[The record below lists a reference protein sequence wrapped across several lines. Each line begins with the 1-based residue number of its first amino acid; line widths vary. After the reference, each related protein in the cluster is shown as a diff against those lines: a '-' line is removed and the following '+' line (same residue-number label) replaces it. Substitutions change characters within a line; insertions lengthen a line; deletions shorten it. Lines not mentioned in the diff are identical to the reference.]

1 VERLAFYPGAARSCA
16 TDRVKYFITTA
27 IDYTNGEPHIG
38 HAYEKILA
46 DVIARYHRTFDG
58 PTFFLTGV
66 DQHGQKVQQAAQKSG
81 VEPMEFAQEVTE
93 KFLALWDKLGIQKDG
108 WAATTDP
115 RHKRAVQRV
124 LQSLYDKGELTKAKY
139 SGYYSVRQEQFLTD
153 KERNDA
159 GAFGP
164 EWGEVILL
172 EEENWYFP
180 LVKHKDWLRNFV
192 ETHPDFVIPNLR
204 RNELINAIE
213 RLSGDLCVSRPK
225 ERLSWGIEFP
235 FDPNYVTFVWFD
247 ALLNYV
253 SFAGFL
259 SDGDPSLP
267 DFSELWPCRAH
278 VIGKDILVPAHGVY
292 WPIMLH
298 AMGFSDDQM
307 PRLVVHGWWNI
318 AGAKMSKSLG
328 NAIDPDLLAD
338 KYGADALRYYLMR
351 DNIVGQDSDFS
362 EENLV
367 RRHNS
372 DLANDLGNLVN
383 RTISMSQRYRDGCLE
398 ARKLNDPDLNEIRNQ
413 ANSVIGRYR
422 AAFERFEVHNAM
434 ESVWEL
440 VASANALVEKKAPW
454 KLAKDPTQSEL
465 LDAVLYTLV
474 ETVRL
479 LALLVS
485 PVIPA
490 SSEKILEQLRAGNNR
505 ILQWGILPSG
515 HQLDK
520 PTPIFPRFELLDAE
534 PGE

>member
-1 VERLAFYPGAARSCA
+1 
-16 TDRVKYFITTA
+16 VKYFLTTA

-46 DVIARYHRTFDG
+46 DVIARYHRDFGG
-58 PTFFLTGV
+58 PTFLLIGV

-81 VEPMEFAQEVTE
+81 VLPMEFARGVTD
-93 KFLALWDKLGIQKDG
+93 KFLALWKKLGIQNDG

-115 RHKRAVQRV
+115 RHKKTVQKV
-124 LQSLYDKGELTKAKY
+124 LQSLYEKGELTKAKY
-139 SGYYSVRQEQFLTD
+139 AGYYSVRQEQFLTD
-153 KERNDA
+153 KERNEA
-159 GAFGP
+159 GDFGP

-180 LVKHKDWLRNFV
+180 LVKHKEWLKNFV
-192 ETHPDFVIPNLR
+192 ETHPDFVIPNWR
-204 RNELINAIE
+204 RNELLNAIE

-235 FDPNYVTFVWFD
+235 FDSNYVTFVWFD

-253 SFAGFL
+253 SFAGYL
-259 SDGDPSLP
+259 SDDDPSLP
-267 DFSELWPCRAH
+267 NFNELWPCKAH
-278 VIGKDILVPAHGVY
+278 IIGKDILVPAHGVY

-298 AMGFSDDQM
+298 AMGFSDEQM
-307 PRLVVHGWWNI
+307 PRLVVHGFWNM

-328 NAIDPDLLAD
+328 NTIDPDKLAD
-338 KYGADALRYYLMR
+338 KYGADALRYYFMR

-367 RRHNS
+367 KRNNS

-383 RTISMSQRYRDGCLE
+383 RTISMSQRYRSGRVDWP
-398 ARKLNDPDLNEIRNQ
+398 KLNDPELNEIRDL
-413 ANSVIGRYR
+413 AKSAIGRYR

-434 ESVWEL
+434 EVAWEL
-440 VASANALVEKKAPW
+440 VARANSLVEQKSPW
-454 KLAKDPTQSEL
+454 KLAKEPAQSEL
-465 LDAVLYTLV
+465 LNAVLYTLA

-479 LALLVS
+479 LSLMVS

-490 SSEKILEQLRAGNNR
+490 ASEKILEQLQAGNFR
-505 ILQWGILPSG
+505 DLQWGGLPSG
-515 HQLDK
+515 HELGK
-520 PTPIFPRFELLDAE
+520 PIPIFPRIELPQAAE
-534 PGE
+534 P